1 MFFTEI
7 PYSGLQTRL
16 FLKIDFFK
24 IWTFLKYDPHQM
36 PDAQPKRAANSGFEY
51 VRPYRHET
59 NQPRIMDM
67 R

>member
-24 IWTFLKYDPHQM
+24 IWTFLKYDPLQM
-36 PDAQPKRAANSGFEY
+36 QDARPKRAANSGFEY
-51 VRPYRHET
+51 VRP
-59 NQPRIMDM
+59 
-67 R
+67 